1 MIMEAEILPYV
12 REPEGPFGEVS
23 GYYAARDDRWVVH
36 VKAITM
42 QADPVIHMLHPGR
55 EVWIG
60 QGLSVESNLFQTI
73 SKQVP
78 GLKKVYMTPGGSHY
92 HVILQIDPPNNGMAK
107 NAILAAFAAFPDLQM
122 VTAVNSDIDI
132 YDPEQIERAMVTRC
146 DPAKDIIIIPGAFGH
161 ELNPV
166 VKDNLA
172 AKMGFDCTYPVPK
185 PESYTLVSFQDVD
198 IGKYD
203 IE

>member
-1 MIMEAEILPYV
+1 
-12 REPEGPFGEVS
+12 
-23 GYYAARDDRWVVH
+23 
-36 VKAITM
+36 
-42 QADPVIHMLHPGR
+42 
-55 EVWIG
+55 
-60 QGLSVESNLFQTI
+60 
-73 SKQVP
+73 
-78 GLKKVYMTPGGSHY
+78 
-92 HVILQIDPPNNGMAK
+92 
-107 NAILAAFAAFPDLQM
+107 
-122 VTAVNSDIDI
+122 
-132 YDPEQIERAMVTRC
+132 MVTRC
-146 DPAKDIIIIPGAFGH
+146 DPDKDIIIIPGAFGH

>member
-1 MIMEAEILPYV
+1 
-12 REPEGPFGEVS
+12 
-23 GYYAARDDRWVVH
+23 
-36 VKAITM
+36 
-42 QADPVIHMLHPGR
+42 
-55 EVWIG
+55 
-60 QGLSVESNLFQTI
+60 
-73 SKQVP
+73 
-78 GLKKVYMTPGGSHY
+78 
-92 HVILQIDPPNNGMAK
+92 
-107 NAILAAFAAFPDLQM
+107 
-122 VTAVNSDIDI
+122 
-132 YDPEQIERAMVTRC
+132 MVTRC
-146 DPAKDIIIIPGAFGH
+146 DPGQGYPHHSGAFGH